1 MAKAADISGTDQ
13 LKQELRNL
21 AGAFGERAVASIGD
35 KVGGTADRLTEY
47 ADNGGGPGLM
57 AALTGGRK
65 LAEGESPAKAALGA
79 GVGGL
84 KEKVKGAFSK
94 GGGGGGGKAKVKVTN
109 IVESIDIGVPR
120 SVVYNQW
127 TQFKDFST
135 FMKKVE
141 SVEQEGD
148 EKLNW
153 QAQIFWSHRNWKAT
167 ITDQVPDKRIVWR
180 SEGEKGRVDG
190 TVTFHEL
197 APELTRVLLDLEYHP
212 QGFFERTGNLWRAQG
227 RRARLELKH
236 FRRQVMSQTILNPDE
251 VEGWRGEI
259 HDGEVTRQPD
269 EESSEDDELSEDGAE
284 DEDDAY
290 DEDEDSEADDRE
302 EDHVDDSEEDDGDEE
317 AEEAEVSRP
326 RRSSGRTEQRDRER
340 RPSRDRRQQST
351 RSREQGRRQPAR
363 RR

>member
-1 MAKAADISGTDQ
+1 
-13 LKQELRNL
+13 
-21 AGAFGERAVASIGD
+21 
-35 KVGGTADRLTEY
+35 
-47 ADNGGGPGLM
+47 M
-57 AALTGGRK
+57 AAVTGGRK

-79 GVGGL
+79 GVSGL
-84 KEKVKGAFSK
+84 KDKVKGAFSK
-94 GGGGGGGKAKVKVTN
+94 AGGGGGGGNKTKVKMTN

-120 SVVYNQW
+120 TVVYNQW

-167 ITDQVPDKRIVWR
+167 ICEQVPDQRIVWK

-197 APELTRVLLDLEYHP
+197 APDLTRVLLDLEYHP

-236 FRRQVMSQTILNPDE
+236 FRRHVMSQTILHPDE
-251 VEGWRGEI
+251 VSGWRGEI
-259 HDGEVTRQPD
+259 HEGEVVP
-269 EESSEDDELSEDGAE
+269 E
-284 DEDDAY
+284 DEDQSSENDAQDSDEQGDDQDDY
-290 DEDEDSEADDRE
+290 QEDEE
-302 EDHVDDSEEDDGDEE
+302 EDVDHGDRRRRGRSEQEGDEE
-317 AEEAEVSRP
+317 DEYDDNDEEGDDEEPEEPEP
-326 RRSSGRTEQRDRER
+326 RRRSAQAGSRGR
-340 RPSRDRRQQST
+340 
-351 RSREQGRRQPAR
+351 GRREPAGR
-363 RR
+363 G